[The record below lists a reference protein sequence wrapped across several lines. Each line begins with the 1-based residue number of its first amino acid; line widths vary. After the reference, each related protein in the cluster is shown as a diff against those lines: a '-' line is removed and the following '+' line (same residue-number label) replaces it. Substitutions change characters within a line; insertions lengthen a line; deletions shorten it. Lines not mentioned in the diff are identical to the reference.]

1 MDDETLAIEK
11 IDALRGISEKEES
24 FYRQNKQPQKKQSQ
38 KKTSNKYKKLFLKKF
53 KKNLDNFEIDLI
65 IKDGKNMLR
74 FYSKKNHKEFF
85 QDYDCICEILNFCP
99 KEENQIGV
107 NIDINV

>member
-1 MDDETLAIEK
+1 
-11 IDALRGISEKEES
+11 
-24 FYRQNKQPQKKQSQ
+24 
-38 KKTSNKYKKLFLKKF
+38 
-53 KKNLDNFEIDLI
+53 
-65 IKDGKNMLR
+65 MLR
-74 FYSKKNHKEFF
+74 FYSKKDHKEFF